1 MSDQKT
7 GILNA
12 IEKVATVKA
21 AEVITDHIVEVGADK
36 VSLESLQE
44 LDGVSETAATRVIA
58 ALQLHTELSAVGTR
72 KQREKKPSVAERYVE
87 ETSGEERNKLA
98 IQVAELRINAEGK
111 RPRAWRSIREELGL
125 KNEQFHKVIRL
136 SDGWK
141 QAVANR
147 INALLEQEGGWTYSG
162 KLDVLTGIDNITL
175 EEIKSIPRSDI
186 PEETESQNNEVDL
199 QEVAE
204 SAPRVIDTPAAA

>member
-7 GILNA
+7 GILNS

-36 VSLESLQE
+36 VSLESLQA
-44 LDGVSETAATRVIA
+44 LDGVSETAATRTIA
-58 ALQLHTELSAVGTR
+58 ALDLHAQLSTTSVR

-87 ETSGEERNKLA
+87 ETSDEERDKLA
-98 IQVAELRINAEGK
+98 AQVAELRINPEGT

-162 KLDVLTGIDNITL
+162 KLDVLTGIDGISM
-175 EEIKSIPRSDI
+175 EEIKSMKVVI
-186 PEETESQNNEVDL
+186 PEGSEVETDL
-199 QEVAE
+199 LTGQL
-204 SAPRVIDTPAAA
+204 VIA

>member
-1 MSDQKT
+1 MSTQKT
-7 GILNA
+7 GIINA
-12 IEKVATVKA
+12 LETVATVGTA
-21 AEVITDHIVEVGADK
+21 TPIADHIKEVGADK
-36 VSLESLQE
+36 VSLESLQA
-44 LDGVSETAATRVIA
+44 LDGVSEACANRVVA
-58 ALQLHTELSAVGTR
+58 ALQLHTELSAVSVR
-72 KQREKKPSVAERYVE
+72 KQREKKPSVAERYTE
-87 ETSGEERNKLA
+87 ETTDEERNKLA
-98 IQVAELRINAEGK
+98 IQVAELRINPEGT

-147 INALLEQEGGWTYSG
+147 INALLEQEGGWTYAG

-186 PEETESQNNEVDL
+186 PEEIDL